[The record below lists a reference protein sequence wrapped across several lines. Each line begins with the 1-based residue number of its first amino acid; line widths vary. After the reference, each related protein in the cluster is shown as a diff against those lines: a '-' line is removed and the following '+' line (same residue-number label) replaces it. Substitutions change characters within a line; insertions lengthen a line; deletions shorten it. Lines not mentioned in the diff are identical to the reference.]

1 MENKQGDNIKAII
14 EECNRK
20 AKAHCADRM
29 ESWIFLME
37 FVRPDTHVRLEERFL
52 QMCLRRRALDTTET
66 ELRAI
71 AAAANIGFSKMPKEG

>member
-1 MENKQGDNIKAII
+1 MENKQGANIKVII
-14 EECNRK
+14 QKCNRK
-20 AKAHCADRM
+20 AKAHCANWM

-37 FVRPDTHVRLEERFL
+37 FVHPDIHVRLEERFL

-71 AAAANIGFSKMPKEG
+71 AAAANIGLSKMPKKG